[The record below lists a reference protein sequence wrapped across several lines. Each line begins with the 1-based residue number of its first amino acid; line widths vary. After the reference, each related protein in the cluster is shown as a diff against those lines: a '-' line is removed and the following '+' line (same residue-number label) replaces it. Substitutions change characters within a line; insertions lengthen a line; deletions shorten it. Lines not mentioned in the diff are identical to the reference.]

1 MRKTLPITLFICL
14 FTIQAYG
21 QNWLKVDWGSSREEV
36 HFSET
41 GQLIQWNEKWTYYEE
56 SIDSQ
61 MYARKYRFVDDSL
74 IAATKHLTFN
84 RSQLGSGRLFDRIEQ
99 LQKMQSEN
107 IKEMGE
113 PDFIDEDDE
122 LSVKHFAWNLDSTF
136 AIAQVDKDDESG
148 NIWYS
153 LGELTGN
160 ERRKRFHN
168 KKGALRAKF
177 HELTGEYDY
186 SFEGDTDLPPNL
198 RDNPS
203 LSVEDKL
210 ISRYDEMEDRRI
222 YSDPSTGNN
231 KADDELSLFL
241 VEQEENLQLVLS
253 KTYSANN
260 WLFINSMIV
269 LADGQRFTFE
279 NLYDQVARETTSIGI
294 KETFQS
300 SVDDE
305 LEEAIRAI
313 ANAKEAKIRLS
324 GENSYRDI
332 EITEREK
339 RALRNVLAV
348 YDKKNENE

>member
-1 MRKTLPITLFICL
+1 MRKTLLIALFIQL
-14 FTIQAYG
+14 FVIQAYG

-36 HFSET
+36 HYSET
-41 GQLIQWNEKWTYYEE
+41 GQLIQWNLAGNYYEE
-56 SIDSQ
+56 DIDGQ
-61 MYARKYRFVDDSL
+61 KYARKYRFIDDSL
-74 IAATKHLTFN
+74 VAATKYPTIDIAK
-84 RSQLGSGRLFDRIEQ
+84 LGSVSILELAEQ
-99 LQKMQSEN
+99 FQEMQ
-107 IKEMGE
+107 IKEIKKMGE

-153 LGELTGN
+153 PGQLTGN
-160 ERRKRFHN
+160 ERRKRVQN

-177 HELTGEYDY
+177 RVLTGADEY
-186 SFEGDTDLPPNL
+186 SFDEDPDLPPNL

-210 ISRYDEMEDRRI
+210 ILRYDEMEDRRI

-279 NLYDQVARETTSIGI
+279 NLYDQVARVTTSIGI

-300 SVDDE
+300 SVDDK

-313 ANAKEAKIRLS
+313 ANAKEAKIRLN

-339 RALRNVLAV
+339 RALRNILAL
-348 YDKKNENE
+348 YDKKNGHE